1 MTITFDNHQYATRLT
16 EAGMAPALADIQA
29 AMAGDVMRELIALDS
44 RLERTD
50 AKIDQVKIMVNARID
65 QVELKLEAKIAD
77 TKAEII
83 KWVVT
88 VGILQSSLISALLLK
103 LT

>member
-1 MTITFDNHQYATRLT
+1 MTITFDSHKYATRLT
-16 EAGMAPALADIQA
+16 EAGMSPAFANIQA
-29 AMAGDVMRELIALDS
+29 DMAGDLMRELVALDA

-50 AKIDQVKIMVNARID
+50 AKIDQAKTMMNARID
-65 QVELKLEAKIAD
+65 QVELKLEARIAD
-77 TKAEII
+77 TKADII